1 MEDRKNNKKEIK
13 RGEIRVASERNPKLP
28 GADPRDRRTNRES
41 KERKRERE
49 SQKEKRRVDV
59 LEAR

>member
-41 KERKRERE
+41 KERERE